1 MKGRCDGMAD
11 RVERSKKNIIWS
23 FAGRIVN
30 ILLPFVT
37 QTCLIYILG
46 VQYVG
51 LNGLFTSVLT
61 ILSLTE
67 LGIGSALVFSMYR
80 PIAERDDA
88 KVCALLA
95 FYRKCYHIIGC
106 VILTV
111 GLILLPFIRHLISG
125 DVPDDVNVYI
135 LYVIYLLNTVLS
147 YFLFAYK
154 TSLLNA
160 CQMVDV
166 ISGVDILTNITKCA
180 LQFVGLLLI
189 PSYYMFVW
197 VIPLTTVMRNIG
209 VEIWTRRKYPN
220 YFCQGKLL
228 PVDVHEI
235 FENVK
240 GLFLQSIGN
249 VVLTSVDNIVIS
261 IFLGL
266 TVLGQYNVYLY
277 IHTALVGL
285 VGVISSSIIPV
296 AGNSVAVEDNE
307 KNFQNFRQFTLLW
320 MCVVAW
326 CAICELCLIQPFIL
340 LWAGDK
346 MLLNNGIAVLFALY
360 FYSNKIGDMVW
371 VYKSASG
378 IWKEGR
384 YVPII
389 SAAVNLSTNLLM
401 IRWIGL
407 TGVLISTILSL
418 FFITIPFGSRVL
430 FRVYFDYEHAWR
442 EYLVTHIKHIF
453 LTAVIGL
460 SLYWICMKIPLDG
473 ILCLAVRGVL
483 CLIVPIPILWLVYR
497 RDERMKGTGRL
508 VRRLLH
514 K

>member
-1 MKGRCDGMAD
+1 MID

-23 FAGRIVN
+23 FAGKIVN
-30 ILLPFVT
+30 ILLPFAT

-80 PIAERDDA
+80 PIAEGDDA

-125 DVPDDVNVYI
+125 DVPDDINVYV

-166 ISGVDILTNITKCA
+166 ISGVDILTNITKCV
-180 LQFVGLLLI
+180 LQFAGLLII

-197 VIPLTTVMRNIG
+197 VLPLTTVMRNIG
-209 VEIWTRRKYPN
+209 VEILTRKKYPH

-228 PVDVHEI
+228 SSDIHEI
-235 FENVK
+235 FEKVK
-240 GLFLQSIGN
+240 GLFLQSIGS

-266 TVLGQYNVYLY
+266 NLLGQYNVYLY

-285 VGVISSSIIPV
+285 VGVISSSIVPV
-296 AGNSVAVEDNE
+296 AGNSVAVEDKE
-307 KNFQNFRQFTLLW
+307 KNFQNFRQLNLLW

-326 CAICELCLIQPFIL
+326 CTVCELCLIQPFIRM
-340 LWAGDK
+340 WAGDK
-346 MLLNNGIAVLFALY
+346 MMLNNGVAALFALY
-360 FYSNKIGDMVW
+360 FYASKIGDMSW

-384 YVPII
+384 YVPVI
-389 SAAVNLSTNLLM
+389 SSVANLSMNLLM
-401 IRWIGL
+401 VRWIGVAGIL
-407 TGVLISTILSL
+407 LSTILSMM
-418 FFITIPFGSRVL
+418 FINIPFGGRVL
-430 FRVYFDYEHAWR
+430 FRVYFDYRNAWR
-442 EYLVTHIKHIF
+442 EYLLTHIRHFI
-453 LTAVIGL
+453 LAAAIGL
-460 SLYWICMKIPLDG
+460 SMYWICMKIPLEG
-473 ILCLAVRGVL
+473 AWCLAVRGVL
-483 CLIVPIPILWLVYR
+483 CAIVPIPILWLVYR
-497 RDERMKGTGRL
+497 KDDRMQGTGRL
-508 VRRLLH
+508 VKRLLH

>member
-1 MKGRCDGMAD
+1 MAD

-23 FAGRIVN
+23 FVGKIVN

-51 LNGLFTSVLT
+51 LNGLFTSILT

-80 PIAERDDA
+80 PIAEGDDA

-111 GLILLPFIRHLISG
+111 GSIMLPFIRHLISG
-125 DVPDDVNVYI
+125 DVPEDINVYV

-166 ISGVDILTNITKCA
+166 ISRVDILTNIAKCA
-180 LQFVGLLLI
+180 LQIAGLLLL

-197 VIPLTTVMRNIG
+197 VLPLTTVMRNIG
-209 VEIWTRRKYPN
+209 VEIWTKRKYPH
-220 YFCQGKLL
+220 YHCHGKLMSE
-228 PVDVHEI
+228 DIHQI
-235 FENVK
+235 FEKIK
-240 GLFLQSIGN
+240 GLFVQRIGD
-249 VVLTSVDNIVIS
+249 VVLFSVDNIVVS
-261 IFLGL
+261 AFLGL
-266 TVLGQYNVYLY
+266 TVLGQYNTYMYV
-277 IHTALVGL
+277 HTALVGL
-285 VGVISSSIIPV
+285 VGVITTSIIPV
-296 AGNSVAVEDNE
+296 VGNSISLEEKE
-307 KNFQNFRQFTLLW
+307 KNYQNFRQFNLLW
-320 MCVVAW
+320 LCVVSW
-326 CAICELCLIQPFIL
+326 CAISELCLLQPFIR
-340 LWAGDK
+340 LWAGDA
-346 MLLNNGIAVLFALY
+346 LLENRMVILFALY

-389 SAAVNLSTNLLM
+389 SATVNLSMNLLM
-401 IRWIGL
+401 VRWIGL
-407 TGVLISTILSL
+407 VGVLLSTILSL
-418 FFITIPFGSRVL
+418 FFITIPFGGRVL
-430 FRVYFDYEHAWR
+430 FCTYFDYRHAWR
-442 EYLVTHIKHIF
+442 EYLLTHIKHF
-453 LTAVIGL
+453 ALTAVMGL
-460 SLYWICMKIPLDG
+460 SLYWICMKVPLEG
-473 ILCLAVRGVL
+473 IWCLAVRGVL
-483 CLIVPIPILWLVYR
+483 CATVTVPILWFVYHC
-497 RDERMKGTGRL
+497 DVRMQGTGKL

>member
-1 MKGRCDGMAD
+1 MAD

-23 FAGRIVN
+23 FAGKIVN

-80 PIAERDDA
+80 PIAEGDDV

-135 LYVIYLLNTVLS
+135 LYAIYLLNTVLS

-154 TSLLNA
+154 MSLLNA

-166 ISGVDILTNITKCA
+166 ISKVDILTNIAKCV
-180 LQFVGLLLI
+180 LQVAGLLLI
-189 PSYYMFVW
+189 SSYYMFVW

-220 YFCQGKLL
+220 YYCQGKLL
-228 PVDVHEI
+228 YSEIYQI
-235 FENVK
+235 FEKIK
-240 GLFLQSIGN
+240 GLFFQRIGD
-249 VVLTSVDNIVIS
+249 VVLFSVDNIVVS
-261 IFLGL
+261 AFLGL
-266 TVLGQYNVYLY
+266 TVLGQYNTYLY
-277 IHTALVGL
+277 VHTALVGL
-285 VGVISSSIIPV
+285 VSVITMSIVPV
-296 AGNSVAVEDNE
+296 IGNSVALEEKE
-307 KNFQNFRQFTLLW
+307 KNYQNFRQFNILW
-320 MCVVAW
+320 LCIVSW
-326 CAICELCLIQPFIL
+326 CTICELCLIQPFIQ
-340 LWAGDK
+340 LWAGRNV
-346 MLLNNGIAVLFALY
+346 LLGNGTAALFALY
-360 FYSNKIGDMVW
+360 FYANKHGDMSW
-371 VYKSASG
+371 VYKSARG

-384 YVPII
+384 YVPIV
-389 SAAVNLSTNLLM
+389 SSVVNLSMNLLTV
-401 IRWIGL
+401 RWIGL
-407 TGVLISTILSL
+407 GGILLSTILSL
-418 FFITIPFGSRVL
+418 FFINIPFGGRVL
-430 FRVYFDYEHAWR
+430 FHVYFNYRYAWR
-442 EYLVTHIKHIF
+442 EYLLTHIKHFI

-460 SLYWICMKIPLDG
+460 SLYWICMKIPLEG
-473 ILCLAVRGVL
+473 IWCLAVRGVL
-483 CLIVPIPILWLVYR
+483 CAIVPIPILWFVYHE
-497 RDERMKGTGRL
+497 DERMQGTGRL

>member
-1 MKGRCDGMAD
+1 MTD
-11 RVERSKKNIIWS
+11 RVEQSKKNIIWS
-23 FAGRIVN
+23 FAGKIVN

-80 PIAERDDA
+80 PIAEGDDA

-106 VILTV
+106 VILMV

-125 DVPDDVNVYI
+125 DVPDDINVYV
-135 LYVIYLLNTVLS
+135 LFAIYLLNTVLS

-166 ISGVDILTNITKCA
+166 ISRMDILTNITKCV
-180 LQFVGLLLI
+180 LQLAGLLLV

-197 VIPLTTVMRNIG
+197 VIPLTTVIRNIS
-209 VEIWTRRKYPN
+209 VEIWTRKKYPN
-220 YFCQGKLL
+220 YYCRGELL
-228 PVDVHEI
+228 SSDIHEI
-235 FENVK
+235 FEKVK

-296 AGNSVAVEDNE
+296 AGNSVAIEDKY
-307 KNFQNFRQFTLLW
+307 KNFQNFRQFYLLW

-326 CAICELCLIQPFIL
+326 CAVCELCLIQPFIR
-340 LWAGDK
+340 LWAGDR
-346 MLLNNGIAVLFALY
+346 MLLNNGIAALFALY

-384 YVPII
+384 YVYIV
-389 SAAVNLSTNLLM
+389 SAAVNLCLNLLM
-401 IRWIGL
+401 VKLIGVAGIL
-407 TGVLISTILSL
+407 LSTILSL
-418 FFITIPFGSRVL
+418 FFINIPFGSRVL
-430 FRVYFDYEHAWR
+430 FLVYFDYRYAWR
-442 EYLVTHIKHIF
+442 EYLLAHIKHF
-453 LTAVIGL
+453 ALTVTIGL
-460 SLYWICMKIPLDG
+460 PLYWVCMKIPLEG
-473 ILCLAVRGVL
+473 VWCLAVRGVL
-483 CLIVPIPILWLVYR
+483 CAIVPPLILWLVYH
-497 RDERMKGTGRL
+497 RDERMQETGRL
-508 VRRLLH
+508 VQRLLH

>member
-1 MKGRCDGMAD
+1 MAD
-11 RVERSKKNIIWS
+11 RVERSKNNIVWS
-23 FAGRIVN
+23 FVGKIVN

-61 ILSLTE
+61 MLSLTE

-80 PIAERDDA
+80 PIAEGDDA

-95 FYRKCYHIIGC
+95 FYRKCYHVIGC

-125 DVPDDVNVYI
+125 DVPDDINVYV
-135 LYVIYLLNTVLS
+135 LYMIYLFNTVLS

-166 ISGVDILTNITKCA
+166 ISEVDILTNITKCV
-180 LQFVGLLLI
+180 LQFAGLLLI

-197 VIPLTTVMRNIG
+197 VLPLTTIMRNIG
-209 VEIWTRRKYPN
+209 VEILTRKKYPH

-228 PVDVHEI
+228 SSDIHEI
-235 FENVK
+235 FEKVN

-285 VGVISSSIIPV
+285 VGVISSSIVPV
-296 AGNSVAVEDNE
+296 AGNSVAVENKE
-307 KNFQNFRQFTLLW
+307 KNFQNFRQFNLLW
-320 MCVVAW
+320 MCMVAW
-326 CAICELCLIQPFIL
+326 CTVCELCLIQPFIR

-346 MLLNNGIAVLFALY
+346 MLLNNGVAALFALY
-360 FYSNKIGDMVW
+360 FYANKIGDMSW

-389 SAAVNLSTNLLM
+389 SSVVNLSMNLVM
-401 IRWIGL
+401 VRWIGVV
-407 TGVLISTILSL
+407 GVLLSTILSMM
-418 FFITIPFGSRVL
+418 FINIPFGGRVL
-430 FRVYFDYEHAWR
+430 FHAYFDYRNAWR
-442 EYLVTHIKHIF
+442 EYLLTHIKHFVI
-453 LTAVIGL
+453 TAAIGL
-460 SLYWICMKIPLDG
+460 SLYWICMKMPLEG
-473 ILCLAVRGVL
+473 VWCLAVRGVL
-483 CLIVPIPILWLVYR
+483 CIIAPVPILWFVYHK
-497 RDERMKGTGRL
+497 DERMQKTGRL
-508 VRRLLH
+508 VQRLLN